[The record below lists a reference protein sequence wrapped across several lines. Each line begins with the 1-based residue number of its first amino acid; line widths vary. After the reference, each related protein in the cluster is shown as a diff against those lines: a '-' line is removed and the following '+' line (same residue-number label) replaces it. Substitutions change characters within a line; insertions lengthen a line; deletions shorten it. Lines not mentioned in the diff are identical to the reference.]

1 MRSSLRIDIITTLP
15 DVFESVISTGIIRI
29 AREKDLTE
37 IHIHN
42 LHDYSKDKYGHVDD
56 TPYGGGAGMLIM
68 CEPVFD
74 LIEKLQ
80 SEREYEEV
88 IFLSA
93 DGEKYTQS
101 TANELSLKKNIIL
114 LCGRYKGIDQR
125 IRDSLVTREIS
136 VGDYVLSGGEI
147 PAMILIDTIVRLL
160 PGALSDAESALDD
173 SFQDGMLEPPYY
185 TRPDNF
191 RGMKV
196 PKVLLEGNHKAIKEW
211 RMKKAHEKTEE
222 RRPDL
227 LDD

>member
-93 DGEKYTQS
+93 
-101 TANELSLKKNIIL
+101 LSCN
-114 LCGRYKGIDQR
+114 
-125 IRDSLVTREIS
+125 
-136 VGDYVLSGGEI
+136 
-147 PAMILIDTIVRLL
+147 P
-160 PGALSDAESALDD
+160 
-173 SFQDGMLEPPYY
+173 
-185 TRPDNF
+185 
-191 RGMKV
+191 
-196 PKVLLEGNHKAIKEW
+196 
-211 RMKKAHEKTEE
+211 
-222 RRPDL
+222 
-227 LDD
+227 